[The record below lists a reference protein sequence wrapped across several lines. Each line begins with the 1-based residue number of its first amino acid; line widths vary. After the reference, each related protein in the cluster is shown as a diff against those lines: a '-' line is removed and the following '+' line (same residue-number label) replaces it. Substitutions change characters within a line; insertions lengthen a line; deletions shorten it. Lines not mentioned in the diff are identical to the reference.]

1 MPTCELFGVVAVRTK
16 LALSHVDATPGLTSR
31 VEIEVTN
38 TSTVI
43 EGVTA
48 IVDGINPEWV
58 RLERPVVSLF
68 PDVTDY
74 VILVFDIPPT
84 CQAGTYLIDV
94 RILSSVDPSIES
106 VQDFWLTVAPVEEIQ
121 IDLRP
126 TVVTG
131 GSSAELTATI
141 VNSGNSDLEVLVS
154 VNDATREVDCTVD
167 VPRLTI
173 PFGSQ
178 APLQVALRSRR
189 PWFGQPVLRPIVIEA
204 RSDDFVVEKQAT
216 FKQKPRIPQ
225 GLMTMLILAG
235 IVLLWALIFL
245 LAIGLLRASDPSSKS
260 MATEIVTGEAN
271 IPLVLINGSVGGVV
285 EAASNGDPIPNA
297 TVEALRVSTE
307 PAVPGEPL
315 GPPVT
320 RLDPVASGASGDD
333 GSFLLQTLIPGTY
346 ELRFSAPGFGNVDL
360 GTRRAI
366 GPKEVVALPAVQ
378 MTGETGSVQVKVDVP
393 DGVDISQLTATVSSG
408 LDSGSGASGLVAQSD
423 SGTCTVQPAVEGG
436 AKISCTN
443 LVTPGKQTITLSG
456 PGFETQRIV
465 VELSGGSSTVLDTV
479 KLSGEPGTITGQVT
493 DQDGRPLGGVAVT
506 VSSGRFVT
514 RVFSQTSDGGYLID
528 RLDTPNDYVI
538 DFSLDGYTGETKA
551 LRLDAGNSGAANARL
566 VGGDGTVSGIV
577 LNETGAPFPGVRVTA
592 IGDSF
597 RVETATL
604 TNAGSG
610 GGLGTYELSGLS
622 VPGVYSLEF
631 SADGYQTETRAV
643 EFLDAAVTPVEPI
656 NMILRVTTV
665 KGVVVGPDEDGLIA
679 GLEGVTVEL
688 SDGLNIRQT
697 LTSTFPAGAFSF
709 PNVAPGSYSV
719 TMTFTNPL
727 DVVTRRV
734 VQVDVRSGEELDLGN
749 QELQLI
755 EVGSVFGSIE
765 ASDGGIIGAVNINL
779 RGENLNLSFVSI
791 TAGSEGRT
799 TTYSSG
805 GLFVPG
811 KYELTFTRA
820 GFAPTSKVVLVTSGG
835 QTEVA
840 TIFMDRLAVPIV
852 GSISGSIVASDG
864 GAIGPVDITL
874 TGEDRDR
881 GFVSTAEPGG
891 LTTTYSTGGL
901 FVPGSYTLTFT
912 RAGFTPTSKVVLV
925 TSGGQTEVAT
935 IFMDRVVVPIV
946 GSISGS
952 IVASDGGAIGPVD
965 ITLTGEDS
973 DQQFVSTA
981 GPGGLTTTY
990 STGGLLVP
998 GSYTLTFTRA
1008 GFAQTS
1014 KVVSVTS
1021 GGQTEVAVTSMQPL
1035 AGSVSG
1041 RVVRGGVGDVV
1052 VVGNATVELRAD
1064 GQLIR
1069 TATSEADGSFLFPA
1083 VPRGTYIL
1091 TATSDG
1097 ATGTQSFDVL
1107 AAQATGVGD
1116 VNVTVIP

>member
-1 MPTCELFGVVAVRTK
+1 VRTQ

-31 VEIEVTN
+31 IEIEVTN

-68 PDVTDY
+68 PDVTDH
-74 VILVFDIPPT
+74 VVLVFDIPPT

-121 IDLRP
+121 IELRP

-131 GSSAELTATI
+131 GSSAELAATI
-141 VNSGNSDLEVLVS
+141 VNSGNSDLEVQVS
-154 VNDATREVDCTVD
+154 VNDATREVDCIVD

-178 APLQVALRSRR
+178 APLQVTLRSRR
-189 PWFGQPVLRPIVIEA
+189 PWFGQPVQRPIVIEA

-260 MATEIVTGEAN
+260 MATEITTGEAN

-297 TVEALRVSTE
+297 TVEALRVATE

-360 GTRRAI
+360 ATRRAI
-366 GPKEVVALPAVQ
+366 GPKEVVALTAVQ
-378 MTGETGSVQVKVDVP
+378 MTGGTGSVQVKVNVP

-465 VELSGGSSTVLDTV
+465 VELSGGSNTVLDTV

-506 VSSGRFVT
+506 ISSGRFVT

-538 DFSLDGYTGETKA
+538 DFNLDGYTGETKA

-577 LNETGAPFPGVRVTA
+577 LNEIGEPFPGVRVTV
-592 IGDSF
+592 IGASF

-604 TNAGSG
+604 TNAGSA
-610 GGLGTYELSGLS
+610 GGLGTYELSGLN

-643 EFLDAAVTPVEPI
+643 EFLDAAVTPVAPI
-656 NMILRVTTV
+656 NMILN
-665 KGVVVGPDEDGLIA
+665 VGTIRGLVIGPNDV
-679 GLEGVTVEL
+679 GLGGVTVL
-688 SDGLNIRQT
+688 LGDGLNTRQT
-697 LTSTFPAGAFSF
+697 LTSTNPAGAFAF
-709 PNVAPGSYSV
+709 PNIRPGSYTV
-719 TMTFTNPL
+719 TMTSTNAVG
-727 DVVTRRV
+727 DVARRV
-734 VQVDVRSGEELDLGN
+734 VQVDVQPGVEIDLGT
-749 QELQLI
+749 QQLDI
-755 EVGSVFGSIE
+755 VGTGSI
-765 ASDGGIIGAVNINL
+765 
-779 RGENLNLSFVSI
+779 F
-791 TAGSEGRT
+791 
-799 TTYSSG
+799 
-805 GLFVPG
+805 
-811 KYELTFTRA
+811 
-820 GFAPTSKVVLVTSGG
+820 
-835 QTEVA
+835 
-840 TIFMDRLAVPIV
+840 
-852 GSISGSIVASDG
+852 GSIVASDG
-864 GAIGPVDITL
+864 GNIGVVTIFL
-874 TGEDRDR
+874 TGENLS
-881 GFVSTAEPGG
+881 FSTPSITDGVGG
-891 LTTTYSTGGL
+891 QSGRYTLDGL
-901 FVPGSYTLTFT
+901 FVPGDYKLTFD
-912 RAGFTPTSKVVLV
+912 AV
-925 TSGGQTEVAT
+925 
-935 IFMDRVVVPIV
+935 
-946 GSISGS
+946 
-952 IVASDGGAIGPVD
+952 
-965 ITLTGEDS
+965 
-973 DQQFVSTA
+973 
-981 GPGGLTTTY
+981 
-990 STGGLLVP
+990 
-998 GSYTLTFTRA
+998 
-1008 GFAQTS
+1008 GFAQTIR
-1014 KVVSVTS
+1014 SVTALS
-1021 GGQTEVAVTSMQPL
+1021 SSPNDAGITSMQPL

-1041 RVVRGGVGDVV
+1041 VVVRGGEGDVV
-1052 VVGNATVELRAD
+1052 GVVNATVVLRAD
-1064 GQLIR
+1064 DQPDR
-1069 TATSEADGSFLFPA
+1069 SATSGVNGTFSFSP
-1083 VPRGTYIL
+1083 VPRGTYVL

-1097 ATGTQSFDVL
+1097 TTVTQSVVVQ
-1107 AAQATGVGD
+1107 AAQATAVGNVA
-1116 VNVTVIP
+1116 VNP